1 MKRLFY
7 SFLFI
12 TIFAGIS
19 FLLWIQIQRYSPYS
33 ITNIELKNPVDKAIN
48 YGDSIGILLWN
59 ISYGGMPAEMDFFY
73 SGGTKIALE
82 ESAYQKNIEGLFSE
96 ISNYKDRTDIFLF
109 HKVDT
114 SSKRSYHINQYKEI
128 QKLLPN
134 YESAFCLNF
143 ANPFIPVPL
152 DKPIGSV
159 YSGMLMLSKV
169 HTVLNQRI
177 SFSIKKKYYW
187 PKRLFTAQKC
197 MSISAYSAGNKML
210 YIINTHLDSYDFQ
223 GEIRLA
229 QLKQV
234 EKIADSLYKL
244 GNYVVVAGGWNMNPP
259 GFMKYRIKNGYKGN
273 PSFPEINSSLYFKNW
288 QFEYNSKI
296 PTSRSLKEAYR
307 HGAINTFIK
316 DFFIC
321 SPNTIIMFNETIGQE
336 FTWSDH
342 HPVYLRIL
350 LLPEL

>member
-1 MKRLFY
+1 MIKRLFY

-12 TIFAGIS
+12 AILVGIS
-19 FLLWIQIQRYSPYS
+19 FLFWIQSQRYSPS
-33 ITNIELKNPVDKAIN
+33 SVSRVEVKKPVDGSIN
-48 YGDSIGILLWN
+48 SGASIGILLWN
-59 ISYGGMPAEMDFFY
+59 ISYGGMPAGMDFFY

-82 ESAYQKNIEGLFSE
+82 ESAYHKNIKGILSE
-96 ISNYKDRTDIFLF
+96 IFNFKDSTDIFLF

-114 SSKRSYHINQYKEI
+114 ASKRSYHTNQYHEI
-128 QKLLPN
+128 QKLLPE
-134 YESAFCLNF
+134 YESSFCLNF

-159 YSGMLMLSKV
+159 YSGMLTLSKF
-169 HTVLNQRI
+169 HADSTKRI
-177 SFSIKKKYYW
+177 AFSTKQKYYW

-197 MSISAYSAGNKML
+197 MSITEYPINNKKL
-210 YIINTHLDSYDFQ
+210 FIVNVHLDSYDFR

-234 EKIADSLYKL
+234 ERTADSLYKL

-259 GFMKYRIKNGYKGN
+259 NFKKYRIKYGYKGS
-273 PSFPEINSSLYFKNW
+273 PSFPEIDDSLYFKNW
-288 QFEYNSKI
+288 QFEYNRKI
-296 PTSRSLKEAYR
+296 PTSRSLKDAYR

-321 SPNTIIMFNETIGQE
+321 SPNTIVLFSETIGQE
-336 FTWSDH
+336 FVWSDH
-342 HPVYLRIL
+342 HPVYLRINL
-350 LLPEL
+350 Y